1 MLTIK
6 VDVADIVQDYETGFE
21 KLKQALGRTDFHV
34 MRGLDSEG
42 QYANWSFGDIVGTPE
57 YLENCEKASIAIDP
71 MPLPTIPRRD
81 DMAIEAYHNLWAA
94 ALHDIIPTEPDIAG
108 LIESEEDNKTVRMY

>member
-1 MLTIK
+1 MTWTR
-6 VDVADIVQDYETGFE
+6 TGFE

-42 QYANWSFGDIVGTPE
+42 QHTTWSFGDIVGTLE
-57 YLENCEKASIAIDP
+57 YYETASIAIDP

-81 DMAIEAYHNLWAA
+81 DMAIEAYNNLWTA
-94 ALHDIIPTEPDIAG
+94 ALYDIIPTEPDIAG
-108 LIESEEDNKTVRMY
+108 LMESDEDNKTVRMY